1 MRGHRLGKR
10 SRNKTSHPHAK
21 APGPNEPQLDEAVR
35 GDFPT
40 PLPPVPTRLNLL
52 GLEIGPR
59 QTSAV
64 RSLCWTSLG
73 RRLFTAAPNTR
84 AFKKQVG
91 VRRQSEKRRGTAST
105 TALLVPAAEYT
116 CLSHHNVVSG
126 VRLFS
131 VEPLVTGCFP
141 PSFLFLIC
149 SRRSRIHFVGQRWEE
164 KTHETHVL
172 GPADL
177 RPGEDFRT
185 NEILGGAREGSLG
198 LFVGDDGESGQGEWT
213 LQTSRESSPM
223 YIMRARVR
231 THTHTQTPQTNKQPP
246 EGAVREAR
254 GAMRSAKGVEGEVT
268 KALGSL
274 GRANC

>member
-1 MRGHRLGKR
+1 MGLGKLQQC
-10 SRNKTSHPHAK
+10 
-21 APGPNEPQLDEAVR
+21 APSV
-35 GDFPT
+35 
-40 PLPPVPTRLNLL
+40 
-52 GLEIGPR
+52 
-59 QTSAV
+59 
-64 RSLCWTSLG
+64 G
-73 RRLFTAAPNTR
+73 RRCWAEGYLQRLQTH
-84 AFKKQVG
+84 
-91 VRRQSEKRRGTAST
+91 
-105 TALLVPAAEYT
+105 ALLKKTGGCKKAKREAQWDCKRHGPSRAAAEYAS
-116 CLSHHNVVSG
+116 LSRHNVVSG

-131 VEPLVTGCFP
+131 AEPLVTGCFP

-223 YIMRARVR
+223 YVMRAGVR
-231 THTHTQTPQTNKQPP
+231 THTHTHTHTHIPQTNKQPP
-246 EGAVREAR
+246 EGAV
-254 GAMRSAKGVEGEVT
+254 
-268 KALGSL
+268 
-274 GRANC
+274 